1 MVKQNDWKKDFEYV
15 SLIADLLAK
24 PEVIKLKDIT
34 QHINSNRLDHSIMVS
49 YKSFLIG
56 KKLHLDYKAM
66 GRAGL
71 LHDLFYY
78 DWRTTKFNEGS
89 HAYVHPRIALKNA
102 KKITT
107 ISKKEEDII
116 VKHMWGATIAPPKYM
131 ESAIVSFVD
140 DECAVVEA
148 TGPFLK
154 NKLHTIVAKLEQAI

>member
-1 MVKQNDWKKDFEYV
+1 MIRQNDWKNDFEYV

-49 YKSFLIG
+49 YKSYVIG
-56 KKLHLDYKAM
+56 KKFHLDYKAM

-78 DWRTTKFNEGS
+78 DWRTTKFDEGS
-89 HAYVHPRIALKNA
+89 HAYVHPRIALENA
-102 KKITT
+102 KKITS

-116 VKHMWGATIAPPKYM
+116 VKHMWGATIAPPKYI
-131 ESAIVSFVD
+131 ESALVSFVD

-148 TGPFLK
+148 TIPFFK
-154 NKLHTIVAKLEQAI
+154 NKFRTIVSKLEQAI